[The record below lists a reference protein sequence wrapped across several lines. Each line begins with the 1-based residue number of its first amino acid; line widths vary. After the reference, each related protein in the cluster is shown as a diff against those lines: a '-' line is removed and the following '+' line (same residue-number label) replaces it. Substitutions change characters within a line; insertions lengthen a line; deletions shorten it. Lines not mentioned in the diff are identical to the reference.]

1 MKLHRKNQ
9 GEAVRSGFKDV
20 HWAIL
25 AAIGT
30 GIATPAG
37 AAQSGQTA
45 EGAQKFLATMAKK
58 VLTQVWFVDAAGR
71 MNYVTGKYSG
81 DVTTMKGGAI
91 GKTKENK
98 EVLPEQ
104 FVDKQLPDVRAVTL
118 DAVDVEGRPNAC
130 ATRITEVTAPNYDDF
145 KSDAGNDT
153 RTFTFTLTYKNEYW
167 KYEPVTKFT
176 SPAQVID
183 WNDAKVS
190 RGTDGSIT
198 VTSKGQTF
206 PTIHLRYAPGDADLA
221 DRIEYAMKFLTMS
234 CDESAGTG
242 F

>member
-1 MKLHRKNQ
+1 MDQ
-9 GEAVRSGFKDV
+9 GEAVRNGSKGMR
-20 HWAIL
+20 WGIL
-25 AAIGT
+25 AAIT
-30 GIATPAG
+30 AAVAVPAV
-37 AAQSGQTA
+37 AAQDGQTA

-58 VLTQVWFVDAAGR
+58 VVTQVWFVDAAGR

-98 EVLPEQ
+98 ETLPEQ
-104 FVDKQLPDVRAVTL
+104 FIDKQVPDVRAVTL

-130 ATRITEVTAPNYDDF
+130 TTRITEVMAPNYDEY

-176 SPAQVID
+176 SPAQVIA
-183 WNDAKVS
+183 WSDAKVN

-206 PTIHLRYAPGDADLA
+206 PTIHLRYAAGDPDLA

-234 CDESAGTG
+234 CDETVGTG